1 MTTLFVVL
9 ITIVSLLLILVIMVQ
24 NPKGG
29 GLSSAFGGGGTQM
42 LGGVQKSTD
51 LLDRTTWILT
61 VALLV
66 LVLGVNM
73 LNTPEAA
80 DVTEQSTITEQAGDV
95 VPQQEAPAQMEENQI
110 QMGGEMPANVEEGQ

>member
-61 VALLV
+61 IALLV

-80 DVTEQSTITEQAGDV
+80 DVTEQSTITEQAGDLA
-95 VPQQEAPAQMEENQI
+95 PQQGAPAQMEQNEM

>member
-1 MTTLFVVL
+1 MSTLFVVL

-51 LLDRTTWILT
+51 LLDKSTWGLSI
-61 VALLV
+61 ALLV
-66 LVLGVNM
+66 LVLASNM
-73 LNTPEAA
+73 VTGPKISDAADRETLTEEAA
-80 DVTEQSTITEQAGDV
+80 DLVPSST
-95 VPQQEAPAQMEENQI
+95 PQMQTQDMQMMIDDMPEA
-110 QMGGEMPANVEEGQ
+110 VD

>member
-9 ITIVSLLLILVIMVQ
+9 IALVSILLILVIMVQ

-51 LLDRTTWILT
+51 LLDRATWALSI
-61 VALLV
+61 ALLV
-66 LVLGVNM
+66 LVLAVNM
-73 LNTPEAA
+73 FNGPETLNPIDRETLTEEAA
-80 DVTEQSTITEQAGDV
+80 DLLPRNT
-95 VPQQEAPAQMEENQI
+95 QQAPAGTPIEAT
-110 QMGGEMPANVEEGQ
+110 EMPSAIEE